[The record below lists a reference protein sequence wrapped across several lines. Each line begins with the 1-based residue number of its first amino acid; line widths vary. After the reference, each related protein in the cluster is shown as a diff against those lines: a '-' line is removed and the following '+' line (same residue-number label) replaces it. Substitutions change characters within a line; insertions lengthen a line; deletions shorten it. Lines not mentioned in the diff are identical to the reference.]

1 MTSPAGLVPA
11 ATPGSA
17 INRKPTHNKPLRC
30 AASPL
35 LCALLSHERPA
46 KVTLRRINS
55 IFNGI
60 MSSANLFTPMLDE
73 VTISISKILWPFKIA
88 ITFYYTHVPRILLS
102 SHLAVS
108 HHECNFP
115 HCIFG
120 KMNFRH
126 EQSYTSLCTFTIL
139 APFFVPKSKTVS
151 IQA

>member
-35 LCALLSHERPA
+35 LCALLGHERPA
-46 KVTLRRINS
+46 EVTLRRINLV
-55 IFNGI
+55 FNDI
-60 MSSANLFTPMLDE
+60 MSSATLITPMLNE
-73 VTISISKILWPFKIA
+73 VTIPISKILWPFKI
-88 ITFYYTHVPRILLS
+88 TTRFYYTYVPRILLS
-102 SHLAVS
+102 CHLAVS

-120 KMNFRH
+120 KN
-126 EQSYTSLCTFTIL
+126 ELP
-139 APFFVPKSKTVS
+139 A
-151 IQA
+151 